1 MESVILNKI
10 LKMLLLVHN
19 SGHKSSCHLSPHF
32 PSTTVL
38 RFTFVFKLERRWHS
52 VQVLQPGSH
61 PMPCDYNKPL
71 MVPADMGEKKNK
83 TKNTTNK
90 KPSLKKK
97 SISYDLADSIGYFK
111 KLIYLP
117 SLKVEGTRSRGNCW
131 VEEEATLI
139 YVIFKVFGLLV
150 TLWALKLK

>member
-38 RFTFVFKLERRWHS
+38 RFTFVFKLEGRWHS

-71 MVPADMGEKKNK
+71 KVPADMKKK
-83 TKNTTNK
+83 TKNNQQKTLTK
-90 KPSLKKK
+90 KKK
-97 SISYDLADSIGYFK
+97 SISYNLVDSIGYFK